1 MRKTGAEKLMLHIG
15 ETTIGVPFTQ
25 EQAQTLDA
33 AFTQLLKTV
42 GGWGFGGL
50 TLTATASAII

>member
-1 MRKTGAEKLMLHIG
+1 MLHIG